1 MERVT
6 QRKESTVTLGI
17 YEKALPSTDDWGVF
31 FRNAREAG
39 FSFVDLSIDES
50 VERMKRLEWD
60 YRQRQNVR
68 EAARQAHIRLG
79 GICLSAHRAVM
90 PGSQDPQMR
99 QRALELYRKAIDF
112 CVDMG
117 IPVVQ
122 VAGYY
127 AYYEPHDPD
136 AAQRYL
142 ETLALALPY
151 AEQRGIILAIE
162 NVDGNDL
169 AAIPDVVEVLEQL
182 PSPWLRIYPDIG
194 NIAEHG
200 GDATSELAA
209 GEGRMVALHVK
220 DVLPGQ
226 PRRIPLGEGCVDFP
240 AAFRELAR
248 QNWSGRI
255 MLEMWNDDAPDS
267 IAKCIAAREYLEVL
281 LRQSNIIVVPP
292 ERT

>member
-1 MERVT
+1 MT

-50 VERMKRLEWD
+50 AERMERLGWD
-60 YRQRQNVR
+60 YRQRQKVR

-99 QRALELYRKAIDF
+99 QRALDLYRKAIDF

-151 AEQRGIILAIE
+151 AEQRGIIPLSKMWMGTTSQLYLTWSKFSNSCPRPGCASTPISATLPNTAGMQPANWQRGKGAWSLCTSKTYFPDNLDGYRWARDASIFRQLSE
-162 NVDGNDL
+162 NSRVRTGVAESCSKCGTTTL
-169 AAIPDVVEVLEQL
+169 RTQSRSA
-182 PSPWLRIYPDIG
+182 SPHANILRC
-194 NIAEHG
+194 
-200 GDATSELAA
+200 S
-209 GEGRMVALHVK
+209 
-220 DVLPGQ
+220 
-226 PRRIPLGEGCVDFP
+226 
-240 AAFRELAR
+240 
-248 QNWSGRI
+248 
-255 MLEMWNDDAPDS
+255 
-267 IAKCIAAREYLEVL
+267 
-281 LRQSNIIVVPP
+281 
-292 ERT
+292 